1 MSSPTQRTL
10 AELRKRG
17 YTAAITE
24 HFNPHARVRQDLFG
38 FIDIL
43 AVHPKGELLA
53 IQTCSGEGGD
63 PAARV
68 TKILALPVARLL
80 ACHCSIE
87 VWSWARRGAR
97 GKRKLWTLKEE
108 SLTVRLLPAR
118 SILRKKIEQGTW
130 ELD

>member
-1 MSSPTQRTL
+1 MSPTQRTL
-10 AELRKRG
+10 KELRKRG
-17 YTAAITE
+17 YIPAITE
-24 HFNPHARVRQDLFG
+24 HFNPHAKVRVDLYG

-68 TKILALPVARLL
+68 TKILANETARLL
-80 ACHCSIE
+80 VLHMNIE
-87 VWSWARRGAR
+87 VWSWARRGKA

-118 SILRKKIEQGTW
+118 SILRKIEQGTW